1 MKILVWGMIESIEL
15 LGARLEGVW
24 NGEEAS
30 NHGDNDELRSVEGS
44 SDDEGNSRPRFL
56 EFNQRTSMKNVQLMK
71 DLKFA
76 SHVVFK
82 EALLDIN

>member
-1 MKILVWGMIESIEL
+1 MIESIEQ

-24 NGEEAS
+24 NGEENC
-30 NHGDNDELRSVEGS
+30 NHGDSDELRNVEGS
-44 SDDEGNSRPRFL
+44 SDNEGNSRPRFL
-56 EFNQRTSMKNVQLMK
+56 EFNQCTGMKNVYLKK

-82 EALLDIN
+82 EALI